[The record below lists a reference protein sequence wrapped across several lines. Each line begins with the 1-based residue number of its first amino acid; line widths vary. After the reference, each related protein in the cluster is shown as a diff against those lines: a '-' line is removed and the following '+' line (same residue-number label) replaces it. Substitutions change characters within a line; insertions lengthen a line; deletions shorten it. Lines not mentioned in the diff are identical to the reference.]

1 MKSTAPAVSRSAFIT
16 FEGPEGCGKS
26 SQILLL
32 ADRIR
37 AAGIS
42 LVCTR
47 EPGGTPAGE
56 AIRELLQHDKAG
68 EGLVPEAEVLLFLAS
83 RAQLV
88 RQVILPALEAGQWVV
103 CDRYIDSTVAYQG
116 YGREFG
122 PERIAGFNNF
132 VVGPALPDLTLLL
145 DIDVQ
150 KGYDRMEARNR
161 VTGGQHDRME
171 LQTAAFHERMRQGY
185 LELARKMPDRIRV
198 VNADRS
204 PEAVSEEV
212 WKVVC
217 DVLLCARKKPAG

>member
-1 MKSTAPAVSRSAFIT
+1 MKAYTPAVSRGAFIT

-26 SQILLL
+26 TQIGLL
-32 ADRIR
+32 AERLH
-37 AAGIS
+37 AAGIP

-56 AIRELLQHDKAG
+56 AIRSILQHDQAG
-68 EGLVPEAEVLLFLAS
+68 EGLFPEAEVLLFLAS

-88 RQVILPALEAGQWVV
+88 RQLILPALEAGEWVV

-116 YGREFG
+116 YGRGFG
-122 PERIAGFNNF
+122 YDRIAAFNAF
-132 VVGPALPDLTLLL
+132 VVGPAIPDLTLLL

-150 KGYDRMEARNR
+150 TGYERMEARNR
-161 VTGGQHDRME
+161 VTGGKHDRME
-171 LQTAAFHERMRQGY
+171 KQTAEFHERMRQGY

-198 VNADRS
+198 INADRS

-217 DVLLCARKKPAG
+217 DVLVARKIPAG